1 MDGRQNERV
10 HMSMFEVQ
18 VMKCTDLVGSS
29 SNTCRENLS
38 QCHLH
43 LFVCSNKEYQN
54 QVLNGHSLLQE
65 SLFYNKTENQSLGES
80 PLVQNQLCFRVY

>member
-10 HMSMFEVQ
+10 HMSMFDVQ

-38 QCHLH
+38 QCHLY

-65 SLFYNKTENQSLGES
+65 SLFYNKTKNQSLGES

>member
-10 HMSMFEVQ
+10 HMSMFDVQ

-43 LFVCSNKEYQN
+43 LFVCSNKEY
-54 QVLNGHSLLQE
+54 
-65 SLFYNKTENQSLGES
+65 
-80 PLVQNQLCFRVY
+80 